1 MAKELKTFFSS
12 AESSVDVNV
21 VVDLDLLAIVV
32 RNDRNIHV
40 SKNPKV
46 TKRLFEGCTGLRGK
60 LCAPTLSGLY
70 RISDSL
76 PMIK

>member
-21 VVDLDLLAIVV
+21 VVDLDLLAIVI

-46 TKRLFEGCTGLRGK
+46 TKRLFEVCTGLQGK
-60 LCAPTLSGLY
+60 LCAPTLPGCTESQIVF
-70 RISDSL
+70 R
-76 PMIK
+76 